1 MSVIAKQATSIRARG
16 MRREG
21 WLLIAAFAAGLLII
35 IIQSV
40 FYAELDAQ
48 LVTRATELGH
58 RPPLEEYS
66 RIQAQFAGS
75 VLSEVL
81 GQLLLGL
88 PPFALLALA
97 VARIRQSLQ
106 GGAAQGLS
114 TVAWRCALGAL
125 TAWIVQLYLDLS
137 IKFGPGHWWPL
148 GSLFDLLYSP
158 FAYATAFL
166 GLGAVI
172 CTALGLRKQGI
183 TPRMSLAALL
193 AAALLL
199 VANAAAAIATGF
211 ADGLPP
217 LVPLIPA
224 LMLGIGLAHT
234 HQT

>member
-1 MSVIAKQATSIRARG
+1 

-35 IIQSV
+35 VIQSV

-48 LVTRATELGH
+48 LVARAAELGH

-66 RIQAQFAGS
+66 RIQAQFAGN
-75 VLSEVL
+75 VLVEVL

-88 PPFALLALA
+88 PPFALLTLA

-106 GGAAQGLS
+106 GGAAQRHS
-114 TVAWRCALGAL
+114 TVAWWCALGAL
-125 TAWIVQLYLDLS
+125 AAWIVQLYLDLS
-137 IKFGPGHWWPL
+137 VKFGPGHWWPL
-148 GSLFDLLYSP
+148 GAWFDLLYSP
-158 FAYATAFL
+158 FAFATAFL

-172 CTALGLRKQGI
+172 FTALALRRQGI
-183 TPRMSLAALL
+183 TPRIALAALIVAALL
-193 AAALLL
+193 A

-217 LVPLIPA
+217 LIPLIPA
-224 LMLGIGLAHT
+224 LILGLGLIRAR
-234 HQT
+234 QA

>member
-1 MSVIAKQATSIRARG
+1 MSVIAQQATSIRERE

-21 WLLIAAFAAGLLII
+21 WLLIGAFAAGLLII
-35 IIQSV
+35 VIQSV

-48 LVTRATELGH
+48 LVARATELGH

-66 RIQAQFAGS
+66 RIQAQFAGN
-75 VLSEVL
+75 VLFEVL

-106 GGAAQGLS
+106 GVAAQHLS
-114 TVAWRCALGAL
+114 SVAWWCALGAL
-125 TAWIVQLYLDLS
+125 AAWIVQLYLDLS

-158 FAYATAFL
+158 FAYVTAFL
-166 GLGAVI
+166 GLGAGI
-172 CTALGLRKQGI
+172 SSALALRKQGI
-183 TPRMSLAALL
+183 TPRMSWAALIVAALL
-193 AAALLL
+193 V
-199 VANAAAAIATGF
+199 VANAAVAIATGF

-224 LMLGIGLAHT
+224 LILGLGLMRAR
-234 HQT
+234 QA